1 MATETHKIMSRVRS
15 TFEERYGSRTL
26 PMCRGAEESLT
37 LRDAFYRT
45 TKSVE
50 SIVVRREVAKM
61 FPSPGPGRYT
71 GGISIDK
78 LGKHSVLLY
87 FCRALH
93 ERLRGPAEF
102 LLSFHHGVALSTVS
116 TNVPLSCWQCKPC
129 RWARR
134 TRSPAAA
141 P

>member
-1 MATETHKIMSRVRS
+1 
-15 TFEERYGSRTL
+15 
-26 PMCRGAEESLT
+26 
-37 LRDAFYRT
+37 LRNAFYRT

-78 LGKHSVLLY
+78 LGKHSVALLLS
-87 FCRALH
+87 CVARASSWSS
-93 ERLRGPAEF
+93 AEF
-102 LLSFHHGVALSTVS
+102 KLSFHHGVVLSTVS